1 WPRWP
6 EAPVVLDVPS
16 LPIVVS
22 GTAFNVEPA
31 AIRMNVQ
38 RPGAH
43 ERVDLSYLWPG
54 LVPPDPA
61 LKSTVAAPVDP
72 NERLFVTIA
81 SGERTLPLIE
91 RVQTIYPRYLVPEPV
106 VGPPGLT
113 LRAFAMTRHTRAKIS
128 FSNQMRPSIFWRVAP
143 ERASSIRGSV
153 WWKDVSAM
161 PM

>member
-1 WPRWP
+1 MLTTLAQERRQPVRRTVKRRRGTGRSPLLAPVMVFAAAVAFAVLYVAYVLWPRWP

-81 SGERTLPLIE
+81 SGDALS
-91 RVQTIYPRYLVPEPV
+91 
-106 VGPPGLT
+106 
-113 LRAFAMTRHTRAKIS
+113 RARAG
-128 FSNQMRPSIFWRVAP
+128 
-143 ERASSIRGSV
+143 RGSARSHASRLR
-153 WWKDVSAM
+153 DDT
-161 PM
+161 PYQGE